1 MNTNQAEG
9 QKNTSNTYR
18 VLMSRARE
26 AMVIGVPPGD
36 ESDPARPVE
45 WMDAAADS
53 LRESGV

>member
-1 MNTNQAEG
+1 
-9 QKNTSNTYR
+9 
-18 VLMSRARE
+18 MSRARE